1 MIFKRYFNQ
10 FETAIRII
18 AFIARNC
25 RKAMCIP
32 TLVRG
37 GIDDVEFLPCTLQFV
52 PHVVNL
58 YSIFHPGLS
67 LGKARCLLLYLLGP
81 KVCIV
86 VRDRQTQKI
95 VGYSL
100 FYFNIHDYKERTI
113 HEGDTGLLS
122 EFRGRGLGTELRRH
136 ALYHFARSSFL
147 KGVSSRVSLN
157 NVASLKSNKNLGFKV
172 IEKYFDPCMNEE
184 RVYLICD
191 LEPYRE
197 KRKVRE

>member
-1 MIFKRYFNQ
+1 MPCKPR
-10 FETAIRII
+10 
-18 AFIARNC
+18 
-25 RKAMCIP
+25 
-32 TLVRG
+32 LVPY
-37 GIDDVEFLPCTLQFV
+37 VA
-52 PHVVNL
+52 NL
-58 YSIFHPGLS
+58 YSLFHSGLN
-67 LGKARCLLLYLLGP
+67 LGKARRLLLYLLGQ

-86 VRDRQTQKI
+86 VCDRQTQKI

-100 FYFNIHDYKERTI
+100 FYFNIRDCKERTI

-157 NVASLKSNKNLGFKV
+157 NVASLKSNKNLGFEV
-172 IEKYFDPCMNEE
+172 VEKYFDPCMNEE
-184 RVYLICD
+184 RVYLVCD